1 MSKGNQWVRLRKR
14 AGRMYTSADRKLG
27 GWLSLLR
34 ATGRAFQNDDGSTM
48 AVAIAYYA
56 LFSFFP
62 VVLLM
67 ITVSSFFFASV
78 TAQEEVIAWAER
90 YIPASGDLIRANIGQ
105 ILRVRGT
112 VSIVALLGL
121 LWSASGVFAALDRAI
136 NRAWDVSELRPFWR
150 QKLLAF
156 GMIIGA
162 GGLLLVSIVSSTF
175 FNVIRRL
182 RVPLTGWQLLGK
194 WLMFPNLLSTLLPVI
209 FTILI
214 FLLLYK
220 MLPNTTVRWS
230 DVWLG
235 ALLTGLGWE
244 LAKYFFTWYLTNF
257 ASYNLV
263 YGSVALIIAFLAWS
277 YYTGVILILGAEFTA
292 EYAKSRRTRNPPAR
306 SLSEK
311 SAEAA
316 PMPPATGHG
325 SPARCFPDNQ
335 LNGGNSNVG

>member
-1 MSKGNQWVRLRKR
+1 VGKGSQWVGLKKR
-14 AGRMYTSADRKLG
+14 AGRIYTSASRKLG

-34 ATGRAFQNDDGSTM
+34 ATGREFQNDGGYTM
-48 AVAIAYYA
+48 AAAIAYYA

-67 ITVSSFFFASV
+67 ITVSSFFFSSE
-78 TAQEEVIAWAER
+78 TAQQEVIVWVER
-90 YIPASGDLIRANIGQ
+90 YMPASGNLIKANLGQ

-112 VSIVALLGL
+112 ASLVALLGL
-121 LWSASGVFAALDRAI
+121 LWSASGVFTALDRVI
-136 NRAWDVSELRPFWR
+136 NKAWDVTMLRPFWR

-156 GMIIGA
+156 GMILGA
-162 GGLLLVSIVSSTF
+162 GGLLLLSILSTAF

-182 RVPLTGWQLLGK
+182 RLPLTGWQLLGK
-194 WLMFPNLLSTLLPVI
+194 WLMFPKLLSTLLPVPL
-209 FTILI
+209 TILI

-220 MLPNTTVRWS
+220 IVPNTTVRWS

-244 LAKYFFTWYLTNF
+244 LAKYLFTWYLANF

-277 YYTGVILILGAEFTA
+277 YYTAVILILGAEFTA
-292 EYAKSRRTRNPPAR
+292 EFAKTRQARRGP
-306 SLSEK
+306 EDGVG
-311 SAEAA
+311 SAFQ
-316 PMPPATGHG
+316 
-325 SPARCFPDNQ
+325 S
-335 LNGGNSNVG
+335 GGNSDVG

>member
-1 MSKGNQWVRLRKR
+1 VSEGSQWIRLRKR
-14 AGRMYTSADRKLG
+14 AGRVYTSADRKLG

-34 ATGRAFQNDDGSTM
+34 ATGRAFRNDDGATM
-48 AVAIAYYA
+48 AAAIAYYA

-67 ITVSSFFFASV
+67 ITVSSSFFTSA
-78 TAQEEVIAWAER
+78 TAQREVIAWAER
-90 YIPASGDLIRANIGQ
+90 YIPASGDLIRGNIGQ

-112 VSIVALLGL
+112 VSIAALLGL
-121 LWSASGVFAALDRAI
+121 LWSASGVFTALDRAI
-136 NRAWDVSELRPFWR
+136 NRAWDVSELRPFWQ

-156 GMIIGA
+156 SMIVGA
-162 GGLLLVSIVSSTF
+162 GGLLLASIVSTTF

-182 RVPLTGWQLLGK
+182 SLPLTGWQLSGR
-194 WLMFPNLLSTLLPVI
+194 WLMIPNLLSTLLPV
-209 FTILI
+209 TLSVLI

-220 MLPNTTVRWS
+220 ILPNTTVRWS

-244 LAKYFFTWYLTNF
+244 AAKYLFTWYLANF

-277 YYTGVILILGAEFTA
+277 YYTAVILVLGAEFTA
-292 EYAKSRRTRNPPAR
+292 EFAKARRSRGTFKRSRRASTASQRR
-306 SLSEK
+306 K
-311 SAEAA
+311 
-316 PMPPATGHG
+316 
-325 SPARCFPDNQ
+325 
-335 LNGGNSNVG
+335 

>member
-1 MSKGNQWVRLRKR
+1 VSKGSQWVRLGKR
-14 AGRMYTSADRKLG
+14 AGQIYTSADKKLE

-34 ATGRAFQNDDGSTM
+34 ATGREFQNDGGYTR
-48 AVAIAYYA
+48 AAAIAYYA

-67 ITVSSFFFASV
+67 ITVSSFFFSSA
-78 TAQEEVIAWAER
+78 TAQKEVIAWAER

-105 ILRVRGT
+105 TLRVRGT
-112 VSIVALLGL
+112 VSLLAILSL
-121 LWSASGVFAALDRAI
+121 LWSGSGVFSALDRAV
-136 NRAWDVSELRPFWR
+136 NRAWDVTELRPFWR

-156 GMIIGA
+156 GMILGA
-162 GGLLLVSIVSSTF
+162 GGLLLISIVSTTF

-182 RVPLTGWQLLGK
+182 RLPLTDWQLFG
-194 WLMFPNLLSTLLPVI
+194 NLLPTLLPVTL
-209 FTILI
+209 TILI

-220 MLPNTTVRWS
+220 ILPNTTVRWS

-244 LAKYFFTWYLTNF
+244 LAKYLFTWYLTNF

-277 YYTGVILILGAEFTA
+277 YYTGVIFIWGAEFTA
-292 EYAKSRRTRNPPAR
+292 EFAKARRAR
-306 SLSEK
+306 RGPS
-311 SAEAA
+311 
-316 PMPPATGHG
+316 
-325 SPARCFPDNQ
+325 
-335 LNGGNSNVG
+335 

>member
-1 MSKGNQWVRLRKR
+1 
-14 AGRMYTSADRKLG
+14 
-27 GWLSLLR
+27 
-34 ATGRAFQNDDGSTM
+34 M
-48 AVAIAYYA
+48 AAAIAYYA

-67 ITVSSFFFASV
+67 ITVSSFFFSSE
-78 TAQEEVIAWAER
+78 TAKQEVIVWVER
-90 YIPASGDLIRANIGQ
+90 YMPASGNLIKANLGQ

-112 VSIVALLGL
+112 ASLVALLGL
-121 LWSASGVFAALDRAI
+121 LWSASGVFTALDQAV
-136 NRAWDVSELRPFWR
+136 NRAWDVTELRPFWR

-156 GMIIGA
+156 GMILGA
-162 GGLLLVSIVSSTF
+162 GGLLFLSILSTTF

-182 RVPLTGWQLLGK
+182 HLPLTGWQLLG
-194 WLMFPNLLSTLLPVI
+194 NLLSTLLPV
-209 FTILI
+209 TLTVSI

-220 MLPNTTVRWS
+220 ILPNTTVRWS

-244 LAKYFFTWYLTNF
+244 LAKYLFTWYLANF

-292 EYAKSRRTRNPPAR
+292 EFAKTRRAR
-306 SLSEK
+306 KGLS
-311 SAEAA
+311 
-316 PMPPATGHG
+316 
-325 SPARCFPDNQ
+325 
-335 LNGGNSNVG
+335 